1 MRTRIELPGSPAI
14 MRSIYELKPP
24 ILGQAHIRPP
34 IPLHDTRPPPPSLSL
49 TRKRLIVMNLGMLY
63 LMISEC

>member
-1 MRTRIELPGSPAI
+1 MRTRIELPGSPAV

-34 IPLHDTRPPPPSLSL
+34 IALHDTRPPSLSL
-49 TRKRLIVMNLGMLY
+49 TRKRHIMMNLGMLY
-63 LMISEC
+63 LMIKTSA